1 MRTILKP
8 LHLAM
13 LATVVAATPLS
24 ACAKDTTPVRGYTVV
39 HRYPHDPKAFTEGLF
54 YDDGYLY
61 EATGEYEGAGVRK
74 VRLETG
80 EIVQQRDVPTG
91 YFGEG
96 IIFAG
101 PYLLQLTWQQGV
113 GFLYDRSTFELK
125 GTLHYPGEG
134 WALTR
139 DAKHLYMSDGTPVI
153 RVLDPDTFQPTSTIT
168 VTDHGEPVQQVN
180 ELEWVKGVIYANV
193 WQTSRIARID
203 PKTGHVIDWIE
214 LAPLVA
220 QQHVGNDPDAVLN
233 GIAYDEKHDRLFVTG
248 KRWSNLYEIKVKP

>member
-1 MRTILKP
+1 MRYRRLSSF
-8 LHLAM
+8 A
-13 LATVVAATPLS
+13 VVALAALA

-54 YDDGYLY
+54 YEDGFLY
-61 EATGEYEGAGVRK
+61 ESTGEYDGAGVRK
-74 VRLETG
+74 LDLASG
-80 EIVQQRDVPTG
+80 KIVQQRDVPQG

-113 GFLYDRSTFELK
+113 GFLYDRASFELK
-125 GTLHYPGEG
+125 GTIRYPGEG

-139 DAKHLYMSDGTPVI
+139 DATHLYMSDGTPVI
-153 RVLDPDTFQPTSTIT
+153 RVLDPDTFKQTGSIT
-168 VTDHGEPVQQVN
+168 VTADGVPVQLVN

-203 PKTGHVIDWIE
+203 PKTGKVLDWID
-214 LAPLVA
+214 LSALVKE
-220 QQHVGNDPDAVLN
+220 QNVGGDPDAVLN
-233 GIAYDEKHDRLFVTG
+233 GIAYDEKTDRLFVTG
-248 KRWSNLYEIKVKP
+248 KRWANLYEIKVKR

>member
-1 MRTILKP
+1 MLKP
-8 LHLAM
+8 SGLLLLALAALVPLH
-13 LATVVAATPLS
+13 
-24 ACAKDTTPVRGYTVV
+24 ACAKDAAPVRAVSVV

-61 EATGEYEGAGVRK
+61 EATGEYDGAGVRK

-80 EIVQQRDVPTG
+80 EIVQQRPVPQG

-101 PYLLQLTWQQGV
+101 PYLLQLTWQQGT
-113 GFLYDRSTFELK
+113 GFLYDRNTFELK
-125 GTLHYPGEG
+125 GTLRYPGEG

-139 DAKHLYMSDGTPVI
+139 DATHLYMSDGTPVI
-153 RVLDPDTFQPTSTIT
+153 RVLDPETFKPTGSIT
-168 VTDHGEPVQQVN
+168 VTDGGVPVQQVN

-193 WQTSRIARID
+193 WQTNRIARID
-203 PKTGHVIDWIE
+203 PKTGHVIDWLDLSA
-214 LAPLVA
+214 LAAKQP
-220 QQHVGNDPDAVLN
+220 VGNDIDAVLN

-248 KRWSNLYEIKVKP
+248 KRWPNLYEIRIKP